1 MARSSE
7 RGPTESGVL
16 VYPKLPVPKGG
27 AKGRESEPRMHKGQG
42 GSMRKTLIVVGI
54 MLVVGIVVG
63 FVVRPMVMTDPRVGE
78 LDDALAAAHK
88 ETANEKATVDR
99 LKKELDGI
107 TVAKATT
114 DKELVEAKRAQ
125 AQLANQAKD
134 AEEKKRELEQLR
146 DKLKAAGG
154 AATIDGD
161 DLKLTL
167 STGIMFKG
175 NEDQLTDRGKGVLD
189 KLAVPLKGMTDRQI
203 WIIGH
208 TDDTPPPQPK
218 LQKAP
223 PQAPAKKG
231 QKPAP
236 ITVVTVPV
244 ARFPTNWE
252 LASLRALAIV
262 HHLQDASK
270 LDPTRLAAQTFG
282 QYRPASRTNK
292 AMNRRIEIVI
302 SPKSAR

>member
-7 RGPTESGVL
+7 RGPTESGVH
-16 VYPKLPVPKGG
+16 VYPKLPVPKGV
-27 AKGRESEPRMHKGQG
+27 KGRESEPRMHKGQG

-63 FVVRPMVMTDPRVGE
+63 FIVRPMLMTDPRVAE

-88 ETANEKATVDR
+88 ATANEKSTVDR
-99 LKKELDGI
+99 LEKELDGL
-107 TVAKATT
+107 TAAKATA

-134 AEEKKRELEQLR
+134 AEEKKQELEQLR
-146 DKLKAAGG
+146 AKLKAAGG
-154 AATIDGD
+154 SATIDGD

-167 STGIMFKG
+167 ATGIMFKG
-175 NEDQLTDRGKGVLD
+175 NEDQLTPRGKAVLD

-218 LQKAP
+218 LQKP
-223 PQAPAKKG
+223 PQAPPKKG

-262 HHLQDASK
+262 HHLQDTSK
-270 LDPTRLAAQTFG
+270 VDPTRLAAQTFG
-282 QYRPASRTNK
+282 QYKPASRTNK
-292 AMNRRIEIVI
+292 ALNRRIEIVI
-302 SPKSAR
+302 SPKAAR